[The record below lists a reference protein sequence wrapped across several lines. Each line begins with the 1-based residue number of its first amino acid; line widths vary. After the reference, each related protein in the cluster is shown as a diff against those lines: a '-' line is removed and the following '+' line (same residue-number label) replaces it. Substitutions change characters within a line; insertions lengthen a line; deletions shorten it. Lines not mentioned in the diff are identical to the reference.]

1 MFFCCDCHENAFTY
15 VILGIWLVALLYLLG
30 HTVDYF
36 YCSLEKLSS
45 LLRLSPTVVGVT
57 LHPLGNGAPDV
68 FARIAAFMGQA
79 LGDVRLNSV
88 LGGAVF
94 VTCVVV
100 GTLPLCV
107 AEQEVNVGGAITF
120 VLIYAVYAFAVAAN
134 EILRKHAW
142 RLKLDVVKPLLP
154 VKGSVF
160 SQGNQEDDSIY
171 STLLDMDT

>member
-1 MFFCCDCHENAFTY
+1 MVELSGVHGKRQGQFRGIFNGFCALVLIFFFYNRGDISRNS
-15 VILGIWLVALLYLLG
+15 ILRQSSRS
-30 HTVDYF
+30 DYF

-57 LHPLGNGAPDV
+57 LLPLGNGAPDV
-68 FARIAAFMGQA
+68 FASIAAFIGQA
-79 LGDVRLNSV
+79 L
-88 LGGAVF
+88 
-94 VTCVVV
+94 
-100 GTLPLCV
+100 
-107 AEQEVNVGGAITF
+107 VNVGGAIPF

-171 STLLDMDT
+171 STLLYMDT

>member
-15 VILGIWLVALLYLLG
+15 VILGIWLAALVYLLG
-30 HTVDYF
+30 HTADYF

-57 LHPLGNGAPDV
+57 LLPLGNGAPDV
-68 FARIAAFMGQA
+68 FGSIAAFMGQA
-79 LGDVRLNSV
+79 LRYS
-88 LGGAVF
+88 F
-94 VTCVVV
+94 FIVTLVSLSLILYV
-100 GTLPLCV
+100 GT
-107 AEQEVNVGGAITF
+107 VNVGGAIAF